1 MSGVN
6 IRYSPTDTLNL
17 QSELDF
23 SDDET
28 PGFQEVSLGESQ
40 KFKIPNWD
48 VHLRKPKETN
58 QNIII
63 SQNNKETR
71 TDERDVQRN
80 AKAGETYRECV

>member
-40 KFKIPNWD
+40 KFKIPN
-48 VHLRKPKETN
+48 
-58 QNIII
+58 
-63 SQNNKETR
+63 
-71 TDERDVQRN
+71 
-80 AKAGETYRECV
+80 